1 MSAAP
6 KVKKSKAPA
15 DHPPVADMIKAA
27 IVAHKDRK
35 GTSLATIK
43 KHIASAFK
51 VDMVRMAPH
60 IRRGIV
66 HGVASGALVRVG
78 NKGQGASGS
87 FKIAEKAIEKKP
99 KVAKAKKPA
108 APKKVAAEPKVAK
121 PKATP
126 KKKAPAAVAKPKVA
140 KAKAT
145 PKKKAPAAPKPKVV
159 KPKKPAAPKKAAAAP
174 KPKVVKAKK
183 PAAKKAVKA

>member
-1 MSAAP
+1 MSAAAP
-6 KVKKSKAPA
+6 KVKKAKAPA
-15 DHPPVADMIKAA
+15 AHPPVAEMIKAA

-43 KHIASAFK
+43 KHIEGHFK

-66 HGVASGALVRVG
+66 HGVTSGALLRVG

-87 FKIAEKAIEKKP
+87 FKIAEKKAAEKKP
-99 KVAKAKKPA
+99 KVVKAK
-108 APKKVAAEPKVAK
+108 K

-126 KKKAPAAVAKPKVA
+126 KKAAAAKKPKAAAAKKPKAASKPKKVKTPKKAAAPKPKVA
-140 KAKAT
+140 KAKA
-145 PKKKAPAAPKPKVV
+145 
-159 KPKKPAAPKKAAAAP
+159 APKKAAAA
-174 KPKVVKAKK
+174 KPKATKK